1 MWTTSFWKD
10 TAERVVSAFVTSLL
24 GVLGTAEA
32 ADLHA
37 IQWKQALIAA
47 AVIAGLT
54 LLKCL
59 GAGTGVVGQKG
70 SPSLVA
76 PAAPASR
83 VCTLHATRAET
94 LVNALHEINL
104 CAVFRA
110 DVRFTATRAFVNQ
123 FGLEQL
129 LRLRNIGPARATR
142 EQRSCL
148 SRTRS
153 RRACV

>member
-76 PAAPASR
+76 PAAPASDPAAGER
-83 VCTLHATRAET
+83 LAEPTNVKVGGFTGGGQSGLLPPPTTRAT
-94 LVNALHEINL
+94 GTVKLGDAG
-104 CAVFRA
+104 AS
-110 DVRFTATRAFVNQ
+110 TA
-123 FGLEQL
+123 
-129 LRLRNIGPARATR
+129 PPD
-142 EQRSCL
+142 
-148 SRTRS
+148 
-153 RRACV
+153 